1 VRVKWLPQYRMTQQP
16 PKLQKSQLAAPNLE
30 GGRAHESSWT
40 HDISRLGSAAI
51 EGAPRLNRRTQ
62 LLSPHG
68 LPMFQRRLLQ
78 RRHVLRICLV
88 ASPRKEAIVLK
99 ITQRV
104 TPVEGTIV
112 VLEGKLL
119 EPWVT
124 EVRALFSQRVPPLL
138 PRLDLSA
145 LTFVDAAGI
154 ELLQNL
160 LREGVA
166 VESCSAF
173 VATLLRLN
181 DEREVRR
188 PDEQ

>member
-1 VRVKWLPQYRMTQQP
+1 M
-16 PKLQKSQLAAPNLE
+16 
-30 GGRAHESSWT
+30 
-40 HDISRLGSAAI
+40 
-51 EGAPRLNRRTQ
+51 
-62 LLSPHG
+62 
-68 LPMFQRRLLQ
+68 
-78 RRHVLRICLV
+78 
-88 ASPRKEAIVLK
+88 LK

-119 EPWVT
+119 EPWVA
-124 EVRALFSQRVPPLL
+124 EVRALFSQPVPAPL

-181 DEREVRR
+181 DEREVRH
-188 PDEQ
+188 PDEH